1 MSRTLSNVLIGF
13 VLIAL
18 AGCGFHLR
26 GSAVLPEALKLMY
39 VQGIN
44 IDDRGLGRELKQGL
58 TRNGVTVVERY
69 QEGSA
74 VLTILENKVERRVLS
89 VGSDAKVSEYGLH
102 GWVSFKVSDGSGQVI
117 SEAQKVEAQRDYQ
130 FDQENVLGKGEE
142 ERLLRE
148 QLNQQLVQ
156 SILRRLSALK

>member
-1 MSRTLSNVLIGF
+1 MNRTLSNVLISFLF
-13 VLIAL
+13 VAL

-26 GSAVLPEALKLMY
+26 GSATLPNSLKTMY
-39 VQGIN
+39 VQGVN
-44 IDDRGLGRELKQGL
+44 LQQGLGLELKRGL
-58 TRNGVTVVERY
+58 TRNGVMVVNHY

-74 VLTILENKVERRVLS
+74 VLTLLDNQFERRVLS

-102 GWVSFKVSDGSGQVI
+102 GWVSFKVSDGKGRVI
-117 SEAQKVEAQRDYQ
+117 SDVQKVEAQRDYQ
-130 FDQENVLGKGEE
+130 FDQDQVLGKDDE

>member
-1 MSRTLSNVLIGF
+1 MNRALSNVLISF
-13 VLIAL
+13 LFLAL

-26 GSAVLPEALKLMY
+26 GSATLPDSLKTMY
-39 VQGIN
+39 VQGVN
-44 IDDRGLGRELKQGL
+44 LQQGFGLELKRGLM
-58 TRNGVTVVERY
+58 RNDVTVVNNY

-74 VLTILENKVERRVLS
+74 VLTVLENKFERRVLS

-102 GWVSFKVSDGSGQVI
+102 GWVSFKVSDGNGQLI
-117 SEAQKVEAQRDYQ
+117 SDVQKVEAQRDYQ
-130 FDQENVLGKGEE
+130 FDQDQVLGKDDE

-148 QLNQQLVQ
+148 QVNQQLVQ